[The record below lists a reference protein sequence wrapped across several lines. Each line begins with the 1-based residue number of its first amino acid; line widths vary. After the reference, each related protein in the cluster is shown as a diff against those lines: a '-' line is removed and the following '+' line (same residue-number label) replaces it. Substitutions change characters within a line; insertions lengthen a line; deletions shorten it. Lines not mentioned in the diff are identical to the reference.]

1 MTVFAAG
8 TAADLL
14 RVVWT
19 SLLASVVVS
28 VLFAGAVVGLI
39 RAGELRRDPG
49 QDGKA
54 AVLTAGAVLALALC
68 LAAVAYGVILVSQ
81 KS

>member
-1 MTVFAAG
+1 MKLVAAG

-19 SLLASVVVS
+19 SLVASVAVS
-28 VLFAGAVVGLI
+28 VLFSAAVVGLI
-39 RAGELRRDPG
+39 RAAELRRG
-49 QDGKA
+49 SRDGIA
-54 AVLTAGAVLALALC
+54 AVLTAGAIIALTLC
-68 LAAVAYGVILVSQ
+68 VGAVIYGVILVGQ